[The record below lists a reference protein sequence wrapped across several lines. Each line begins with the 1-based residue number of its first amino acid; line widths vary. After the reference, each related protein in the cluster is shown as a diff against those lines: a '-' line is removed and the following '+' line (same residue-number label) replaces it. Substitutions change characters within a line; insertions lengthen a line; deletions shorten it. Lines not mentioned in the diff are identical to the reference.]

1 MAICNKTGNVAIY
14 NEYKNLFFSPF
25 SDGPLNFHTNPDGT
39 MNVKNI
45 SRFGRSFSILR
56 IPYALKL
63 LIQEL
68 QVMNV
73 QMRIITDDNIDQLM
87 SMSFSN
93 NIQKLLKTDNNNL
106 EEVIN
111 EFVNNT
117 NRKLQKQVKSVVE
130 EIPKDNLELPG
141 YEVEQM
147 NQSQSSSSSVPFA
160 PGSPAYVPTA
170 SELGEVDSDGYD
182 PFADTDSVPFAP
194 GSSPAYVPTQ
204 AELGVVDSGGY
215 DPFAKTNSG
224 SSEYDFL
231 KGGSSSTLNSFF
243 ETLPENRKQQILSL
257 PNPQDQK
264 MVLQNIYNSLNN
276 NSSST
281 ASNTG
286 EKITRFKDQ
295 EEIITNPKTSIL
307 QVEELKPDISNE
319 SESKSESND
328 TNSNSGSNNSS
339 ETRKIIL

>member
-1 MAICNKTGNVAIY
+1 
-14 NEYKNLFFSPF
+14 
-25 SDGPLNFHTNPDGT
+25 
-39 MNVKNI
+39 
-45 SRFGRSFSILR
+45 
-56 IPYALKL
+56 
-63 LIQEL
+63 
-68 QVMNV
+68 MNV

-130 EIPKDNLELPG
+130 EIPKENLELPG

-147 NQSQSSSSSVPFA
+147 DDSSSSVPFA

-170 SELGEVDSDGYD
+170 AELGEVDSGGYD
-182 PFADTDSVPFAP
+182 PFADSDSVPMAP
-194 GSSPAYVPTQ
+194 GSPAYVPTQ
-204 AELGVVDSGGY
+204 AELGVTDSGGY
-215 DPFAKTNSG
+215 DPFANTNSG
-224 SSEYDFL
+224 SSEYDVM
-231 KGGSSSTLNSFF
+231 KGGKINSFF
-243 ETLPENRKQQILSL
+243 ESLPENRKQQILSL

-276 NSSST
+276 NTSSN
-281 ASNTG
+281 SNNSG

-319 SESKSESND
+319 SESKSDSND
-328 TNSNSGSNNSS
+328 TNSNNDSNSSSSNSS